1 MKICI
6 LSDDGLFADGLS
18 KTAQD
23 YGISVCGSTGCVD
36 IGIKIIEQSAPD
48 CTIIDNVL
56 SGIDSLEAL
65 RVIHSMKART
75 KIIMVSAVNNQNIV
89 QKCVELGCDYY
100 LFKPTSTETIIE
112 RVRDVCGYVEQIPE
126 KLYAKPLG
134 LTNNDVCETRK
145 ISIEER
151 ITNIFI
157 AIGVPPH
164 IRGYQYLREG
174 IKITI
179 ENPSIINQ
187 ITKKLY
193 PSIGEKFDTSASKV
207 ERSIRHAIQST
218 WSRGKIENI
227 NNVFGLK
234 IYTGGDKPTNGE
246 FIALIADKL
255 LLENL

>member
-6 LSDDGLFADGLS
+6 ISNDRLFVDGLT
-18 KTAQD
+18 KTAQS
-23 YGISVCGSTGCVD
+23 YGIAIAGNTSS
-36 IGIKIIEQSAPD
+36 GIMGVKLIEQSEPN
-48 CTIIDNVL
+48 CTIIDNAL
-56 SGIDSLEAL
+56 DDIDSLEVL
-65 RVIHSMKART
+65 RNIQCIKTKT
-75 KIIMVSAVNNQNIV
+75 KIIIVSAVNNQNIV
-89 QKCVELGCDYY
+89 QKCIELGCDYY
-100 LFKPTSTETIIE
+100 LFKPTSSVTIIE
-112 RVRDVCGYVEQIPE
+112 RVQDVCGFIEPIPE

-134 LTNNDVCETRK
+134 LSNNDIGETRK

-174 IKITI
+174 IRITI

-187 ITKKLY
+187 ITKQLY
-193 PSIGEKFDTSASKV
+193 PSIGEKFNTSASKV

-255 LLENL
+255 LLEDL

>member
-1 MKICI
+1 MNICI
-6 LSDDGLFADGLS
+6 LSSDKFFADGLTQ
-18 KTAQD
+18 TAEN
-23 YGISVCGSTGCVD
+23 YSISVVGATGS
-36 IGIKIIEQSAPD
+36 GIMGLKLIEQTNPD
-48 CTIIDNVL
+48 CTIIDNALEDIDVL
-56 SGIDSLEAL
+56 EVLRKINAL
-65 RVIHSMKART
+65 GYRT
-75 KIIMVSAVNNQNIV
+75 KLITVSSINNQNII
-89 QKCVELGCDYY
+89 QKCIDLGCDYY
-100 LFKPTSTETIIE
+100 LTKPTTTDTIIE
-112 RVRDVCGYVEQIPE
+112 RVQDVCGFVEPMPERLYVQP
-126 KLYAKPLG
+126 AG
-134 LTNNDVCETRK
+134 LSSNDVGETRK
-145 ISIEER
+145 ISVEER

-193 PSIGEKFDTSASKV
+193 PSIGETFNTSASKV

-234 IYTGGDKPTNGE
+234 IYTGGEKPTNGE

-255 LLENL
+255 LLEDL